1 MRDQIHT
8 ITCTNTYT
16 HVYAHKYV
24 HRSQVHQGF
33 LRKFCREVNTTTS
46 VKEGISDMKQK
57 KMILDWFLFSFVF
70 ELFSPDAL
78 KLSFLSFIKEIVVCT
93 KQQYPL
99 PISNSCL
106 S

>member
-1 MRDQIHT
+1 MHSHAQTHT
-8 ITCTNTYT
+8 RMYMHT
-16 HVYAHKYV
+16 HV
-24 HRSQVHQGF
+24 HRPQSHQDL
-33 LRKFCREVNTTTS
+33 LRKFCREVNTTIS
-46 VKEGISDMKQK
+46 AKEGISDMKQR

-78 KLSFLSFIKEIVVCT
+78 KLSFLSFIKEIVVST
-93 KQQYPL
+93 KWQYPL

>member
-1 MRDQIHT
+1 MRSQAYIL
-8 ITCTNTYT
+8 TCTNTYT
-16 HVYAHKYV
+16 HTHTHKQAPKPQ
-24 HRSQVHQGF
+24 RHQDL
-33 LRKFCREVNTTTS
+33 LRQFCREVNITTS
-46 VKEGISDMKQK
+46 AKEGISDMKQR

-78 KLSFLSFIKEIVVCT
+78 KLSFLSFIKEIVVST
-93 KQQYPL
+93 KWQYPL